1 MAVKMDTEY
10 TKKTENDSTWP
21 AHAHA
26 KSKTFSGA
34 REEIRSDAAP
44 DVTNINDLGEWPRVG
59 WRVLNGIFSSN
70 RLYQTTV
77 GYIGIH
83 SLGL

>member
-21 AHAHA
+21 ARAHA

-44 DVTNINDLGEWPRVG
+44 DVTNVNDLCE
-59 WRVLNGIFSSN
+59 
-70 RLYQTTV
+70 
-77 GYIGIH
+77 
-83 SLGL
+83 